1 MNHNVEMPYK
11 NKFFLHVHPNVK
23 KKIKLINGFPQS
35 ISVQWWFSV
44 LMCILYGC
52 FKWNC
57 LSSQRIT
64 LLCIA
69 AERTLLLGKLFE
81 ACQATSYSCKSV
93 VKV

>member
-1 MNHNVEMPYK
+1 MLKCH
-11 NKFFLHVHPNVK
+11 
-23 KKIKLINGFPQS
+23 PQS

-81 ACQATSYSCKSV
+81 ACQAKSYSCKSI